1 MNLIYFDVNYIMQT
15 DLKIDQLQSKQ
26 PMKVGKYVLN
36 NDIRVKPKFIDQV
49 GINTRQT
56 WSRNTN
62 VESSLLGLGKPL
74 NKYPTLPKISNKNEE
89 IITKTETLPEID
101 FIVGQSTKESK
112 ACNDK
117 QYFDATK
124 RFVPLFDPVQEPDK
138 IIFNEVTRGGQNS
151 RIP

>member
-1 MNLIYFDVNYIMQT
+1 MQT

-26 PMKVGKYVLN
+26 AMKVGQYVLSN
-36 NDIRVKPKFIDQV
+36 NIRLKPKFINQV
-49 GINTRQT
+49 GINTKQT

-62 VESSLLGLGKPL
+62 VESSLLGLGTQL
-74 NKYPTLPKISNKNEE
+74 NKYPKLPPKAKEQKENVTRNQN
-89 IITKTETLPEID
+89 LPEVD
-101 FIVGQSTKESK
+101 FVIGQSTKESK

-124 RFVPLFDPVQEPDK
+124 RFLPLFDPVQDPGK
-138 IIFNEVTRGGQNS
+138 IIFDEITRGGQNS